1 MSVEPKLIHLA
12 IIAAVGAWG
21 VTGCIKPVVK
31 GFLREAWAKAAVRL
45 SALISGAAFGFAIDP
60 SSESAVAGVAGG
72 AMSATIVGAIKAVI
86 KKKSQSAIED
96 E

>member
-1 MSVEPKLIHLA
+1 MSVEPKLIQLA
-12 IIAAVGAWG
+12 VIAAVGAWG

-31 GFLREAWAKAAVRL
+31 G
-45 SALISGAAFGFAIDP
+45 
-60 SSESAVAGVAGG
+60 SAVAGVAGG